1 MKILFLSFYFEP
13 DLSAG
18 SFRNKSL
25 VSELQRILPE
35 GSHIDI
41 MTTSPSRYSNY
52 KLRAAN
58 IEIFDDLSIRR
69 FKVLNLNNGL
79 MSQSLAFLIYAFRVF
94 VQTRYRNYDIVYASS
109 SRLMTAALGAFI
121 ARKKDL
127 PLYLDIRDIF
137 VDTLQDVF
145 SKKFSWAFLPVF
157 SKIEQYS
164 INTAKNV
171 NLVSPG
177 FKNYFI
183 SKYSKANLTFF
194 TNGIDVEFQSFSL
207 NNKQSKSALSK
218 PKVVYTG
225 NLGSG
230 QALEIIIPKL
240 AKKLSDRLD
249 FVIIGD
255 GVKKQELERSLE
267 RENIKNVEIL
277 PPISRSKI
285 KEVFETADILFL
297 HLNKKEAFLKVLPS
311 KVFEYA
317 ATGKPIWAGVGGF
330 AAEFLNSN
338 VTNTAVFDPCDEIDA
353 IKVLN
358 SLKMESVSRQSFV
371 KKYSREKIMKEM
383 ACDILNCYREK
394 LQ

>member
-1 MKILFLSFYFEP
+1 MFFLKILL
-13 DLSAG
+13 G
-18 SFRNKSL
+18 
-25 VSELQRILPE
+25 
-35 GSHIDI
+35 
-41 MTTSPSRYSNY
+41 
-52 KLRAAN
+52 
-58 IEIFDDLSIRR
+58 IF
-69 FKVLNLNNGL
+69 
-79 MSQSLAFLIYAFRVF
+79 
-94 VQTRYRNYDIVYASS
+94 AS
-109 SRLMTAALGAFI
+109 
-121 ARKKDL
+121 
-127 PLYLDIRDIF
+127 
-137 VDTLQDVF
+137 
-145 SKKFSWAFLPVF
+145 F

-218 PKVVYTG
+218 PKVVYRG

-285 KEVFETADILFL
+285 K
-297 HLNKKEAFLKVLPS
+297 KFLKLL
-311 KVFEYA
+311 
-317 ATGKPIWAGVGGF
+317 T
-330 AAEFLNSN
+330 
-338 VTNTAVFDPCDEIDA
+338 
-353 IKVLN
+353 
-358 SLKMESVSRQSFV
+358 SFFF
-371 KKYSREKIMKEM
+371 I
-383 ACDILNCYREK
+383 
-394 LQ
+394 